1 MGGRVR
7 LRGFTIVP
15 DALVKAHGL
24 HAALVFG
31 YVYRWP
37 DHRCSH
43 AIATYASAIGVSSAT
58 VWRSLKTLVEDGWLQ
73 LAEDDPG
80 AESGLPR
87 CYRCTEAVM
96 LELSISTA
104 GGTNREGAIHTD
116 EGGSSERRGGL
127 VTETNVNSSNSSNT
141 IKQRKKKPRLK
152 TPRDL
157 FTTAIIEYF
166 TEITG
171 IRAPTTKGELK
182 TCWWVPATNMGGAV
196 DYDIGEGKQM
206 LRETQ
211 AYMKEK
217 SWTILT
223 LKSMVKTYCMLA
235 AKETTGVLDLS

>member
-1 MGGRVR
+1 MGGRVK

-43 AIATYASAIGVSSAT
+43 AIATYANAIGVSGAT
-58 VWRSLKTLVEDGWLQ
+58 VWRSLKTLVEDGWLEFS
-73 LAEDDPG
+73 EDDPG
-80 AESGLPR
+80 PESGLPR

-104 GGTNREGAIHTD
+104 SGTNGEGAIHTD

-127 VTETNVNSSNSSNT
+127 VTETNVNSSNSINT
-141 IKQRKKKPRLK
+141 TKGKKKKTRLK

-157 FTTAIIEYF
+157 FTTAITEYF
-166 TEITG
+166 TDITG
-171 IRAPTTKGELK
+171 IKPPSTKGELK
-182 TCWWVPATNMGGAV
+182 VCWWVPATNMGSAV
-196 DYDIGEGKQM
+196 DYDIKEGRMVLQ
-206 LRETQ
+206 RTQ
-211 AYMKEK
+211 TYVKDK

-223 LKSMVKTYCMLA
+223 PKSMVKTYCMLA
-235 AKETTGVLDLS
+235 ADETSGVLDLS